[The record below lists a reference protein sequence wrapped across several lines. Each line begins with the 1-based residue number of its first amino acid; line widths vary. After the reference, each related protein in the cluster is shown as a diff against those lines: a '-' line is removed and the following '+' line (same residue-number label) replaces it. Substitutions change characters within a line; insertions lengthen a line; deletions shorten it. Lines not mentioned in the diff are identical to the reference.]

1 MNEEKLNAEKKESDI
16 ISKNDL
22 QKSKEEQEEKIK
34 QLYIKKLSSKEV
46 ISKSINISLKNWRK
60 SVFDQIKFLVVQYF
74 LLYIPI
80 LKAQLI
86 DSIST
91 SSSYTEVFICF
102 KKYILFLVLQFIVK
116 GILEIFDYF
125 FIRNYTNKYK
135 NILLEKV
142 INKDLAFFDIFKTGE
157 IIGKLNECEK
167 YIECDFIFRTL
178 SLFQNIIKLILMGYY
193 LYKTSYKLTMIFTTI
208 FLCQLGVD
216 FLFENFSGFVDYELS
231 IKMKNSYTNKL
242 NELISNIRMVKSFGT
257 EKEETKKLEEFKLLS
272 HIDLGT
278 STVLILNLLKLVK
291 NGGEAVTL
299 LFAGKYI
306 LEKQYTLGS
315 FTVFKQYQSEFSD
328 CYDRIRDILLTYRS
342 ILSSWKSFFELY
354 DFPEKIKSLQ
364 NYIPKKLIGKIQF
377 ENVTFSYPL
386 KPNTNILQNLSFD
399 VKPGKILAIC
409 GFSGSGKTSI
419 LNLIQRFYDP
429 LKGNIYIDDVDIRN
443 YNLEYLRKNIG
454 IVAQEPILNS
464 GTIEENITYGVD
476 SVKKSQFDEVLKLS
490 NIDSFVNDKNLF
502 PEGLKTLVGERG
514 ANISGGQKQ
523 RIAIARA
530 LMKNSKILIFD
541 EATSALDA
549 ESEAEVQRAIDNIIK
564 EKGITIIIIAHR
576 LSTIIN
582 ADAIAVLNKG
592 CVVEMGKH
600 EELMNK
606 NGEYKKLFQK
616 QLIFNKNNDNT

>member
-278 STVLILNLLKLVK
+278 ATVLILNLLKLVK

>member
-1 MNEEKLNAEKKESDI
+1 M
-16 ISKNDL
+16 
-22 QKSKEEQEEKIK
+22 
-34 QLYIKKLSSKEV
+34 
-46 ISKSINISLKNWRK
+46 
-60 SVFDQIKFLVVQYF
+60 VVQYF

-102 KKYILFLVLQFIVK
+102 KKYILFLILQFIVK

-278 STVLILNLLKLVK
+278 ATVLILNLLKLVK

-354 DFPEKIKSLQ
+354 DFPEKIKSLK

-443 YNLEYLRKNIG
+443 YNIDYLRKNIG

-490 NIDSFVNDKNLF
+490 NINSFVNDKNLF